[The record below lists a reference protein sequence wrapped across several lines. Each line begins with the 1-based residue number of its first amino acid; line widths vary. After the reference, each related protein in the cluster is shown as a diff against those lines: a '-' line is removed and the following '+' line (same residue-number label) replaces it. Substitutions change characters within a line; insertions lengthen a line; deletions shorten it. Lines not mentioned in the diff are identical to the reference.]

1 MRMHCLMSITR
12 HFMNETGQ
20 WVCRMS
26 VDLERI
32 DMSMIKT
39 IGVWLF
45 LLAAFLIVNQM
56 DYEDAIK
63 EEQHYCDMVR
73 EGHWPAYKPE
83 IDCKMVRGI
92 KL

>member
-1 MRMHCLMSITR
+1 
-12 HFMNETGQ
+12 MNETGQ

-39 IGVWLF
+39 IGVWLL
-45 LLAAFLIVNQM
+45 LLAAFAIVNQM
-56 DYEDAIK
+56 DYEDAIA

-83 IDCKMVRGI
+83 IDCKRINQEHMVRGI

>member
-1 MRMHCLMSITR
+1 
-12 HFMNETGQ
+12 MNETGQ

-32 DMSMIKT
+32 DMSMIKA
-39 IGVWLF
+39 IGVWLL
-45 LLAAFLIVNQM
+45 LLAAFAIVNQM
-56 DYEDAIK
+56 DYEDAI
-63 EEQHYCDMVR
+63 EQEQHYCDMVR

-83 IDCKMVRGI
+83 IDCKRIDQQHMVRGI

>member
-1 MRMHCLMSITR
+1 
-12 HFMNETGQ
+12 MNETGQ

>member
-1 MRMHCLMSITR
+1 
-12 HFMNETGQ
+12 MNETGQ

-83 IDCKMVRGI
+83 IDCKRINQEHMVRGV

>member
-1 MRMHCLMSITR
+1 
-12 HFMNETGQ
+12 MNETGQ

-32 DMSMIKT
+32 DMSIIKT
-39 IGVWLF
+39 IGMWLF

-83 IDCKMVRGI
+83 IDCKRIDQEHMVRGI

>member
-1 MRMHCLMSITR
+1 M
-12 HFMNETGQ
+12 Q
-20 WVCRMS
+20 A
-26 VDLERI
+26 
-32 DMSMIKT
+32 IKV
-39 IGVWLF
+39 IGATLF
-45 LLAAFLIVNQM
+45 LIMAFGIVGQM

-73 EGHWPAYKPE
+73 DGHWPHYNKD

>member
-1 MRMHCLMSITR
+1 
-12 HFMNETGQ
+12 MNETGQ

-39 IGVWLF
+39 IGVWLL

-56 DYEDAIK
+56 DYEDAIL

-83 IDCKMVRGI
+83 IDCKRVDQQHMVRGI

>member
-1 MRMHCLMSITR
+1 
-12 HFMNETGQ
+12 MNETGQ

-83 IDCKMVRGI
+83 IDCKRINQEHMVRGI

>member
-1 MRMHCLMSITR
+1 
-12 HFMNETGQ
+12 MNETGQ

-83 IDCKMVRGI
+83 IDCKRIDQEHMVRGI

>member
-1 MRMHCLMSITR
+1 
-12 HFMNETGQ
+12 MNETGQ

-56 DYEDAIK
+56 DYEDAIA
-63 EEQHYCDMVR
+63 EEQRYCDMVR
-73 EGHWPAYKPE
+73 DGHWPHYNKD

>member
-1 MRMHCLMSITR
+1 MST
-12 HFMNETGQ
+12 
-20 WVCRMS
+20 
-26 VDLERI
+26 
-32 DMSMIKT
+32 IKT
-39 IGVWLF
+39 IAVWLA

-83 IDCKMVRGI
+83 IDCKRIDQEHMVRGI